1 MKSSFSVMLAAA
13 IATLALAGCKKPEE
27 QKPAAPA
34 EPQAQ
39 DSRVDTAGGT
49 TTTFAPPAP
58 EPQAP
63 APSEEPK
70 PAQ

>member
-1 MKSSFSVMLAAA
+1 MKSSFSVMLAAVV
-13 IATLALAGCKKPEE
+13 ATLALAACKKPEE
-27 QKPAAPA
+27 QKPTVPA

-63 APSEEPK
+63 AASEEPK

>member
-1 MKSSFSVMLAAA
+1 MKSSYSVMLAAVVA
-13 IATLALAGCKKPEE
+13 ALALAGCKKPEE

-34 EPQAQ
+34 EPQA
-39 DSRVDTAGGT
+39 STTVTESATGN

-63 APSEEPK
+63 AATEEPK